1 MLAILQ
7 ASPASEVHFHKPG
20 IMCSLFV
27 PILVHLQDAA
37 CGLLLT
43 RSLHFFRSGA
53 CGRRPTRLF
62 SITHATTREEHPWQL
77 LAVVTAGRFAMRRR
91 GRRSL
96 THSVIA
102 PTVAATPAPPWLA
115 GRCTGSVS

>member
-7 ASPASEVHFHKPG
+7 ASPASEVPFHKPG
-20 IMCSLFV
+20 IMCSRSV

-37 CGLLLT
+37 CGLLLM
-43 RSLHFFRSGA
+43 RSLHFFSRRAA

-96 THSVIA
+96 TRSVIA
-102 PTVAATPAPPWLA
+102 PTVAA
-115 GRCTGSVS
+115 